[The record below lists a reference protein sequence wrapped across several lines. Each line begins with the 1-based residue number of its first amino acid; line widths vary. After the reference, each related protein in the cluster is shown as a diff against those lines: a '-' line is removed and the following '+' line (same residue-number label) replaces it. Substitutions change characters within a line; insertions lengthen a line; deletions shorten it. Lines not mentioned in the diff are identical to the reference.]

1 MAGQLQNLAYLLG
14 AIVVVIWLG
23 IVWMRVVLRMR
34 SSQRWT
40 GWRGANV
47 RNMVFS
53 NFLFAQFT
61 AIPSLNIP
69 FSHLSYLIFT
79 LLSLPLI
86 KKRRNARDHIA
97 NDYWYKSNVVSK
109 ESSKALSSYAPPS
122 NGDQVPP
129 PTDTISPPPS
139 KSDSA
144 RSVSKD
150 ATSASPSSTSRGT
163 ITSSRYR
170 ETKSEELVRLPV
182 APHEPNSWFK
192 IWRSS

>member
-1 MAGQLQNLAYLLG
+1 
-14 AIVVVIWLG
+14 
-23 IVWMRVVLRMR
+23 
-34 SSQRWT
+34 
-40 GWRGANV
+40 
-47 RNMVFS
+47 MVFS

-61 AIPSLNIP
+61 AIPSLNFP
-69 FSHLSYLIFT
+69 FHAYLILSSHSFPSLSSRKDKTRAIT
-79 LLSLPLI
+79 LPTTI
-86 KKRRNARDHIA
+86 MVHQNIVD
-97 NDYWYKSNVVSK
+97 K

-129 PTDTISPPPS
+129 PTDKNSLPPS

-170 ETKSEELVRLPV
+170 EIKSEELVRLPV
-182 APHEPNSWFK
+182 APHVPNSWFK